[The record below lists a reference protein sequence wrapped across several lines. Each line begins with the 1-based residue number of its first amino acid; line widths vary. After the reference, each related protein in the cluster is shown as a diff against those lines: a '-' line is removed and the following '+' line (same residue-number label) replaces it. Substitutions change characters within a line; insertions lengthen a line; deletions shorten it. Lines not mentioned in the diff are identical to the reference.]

1 MIRLNRGCIRRI
13 LEDSKDVLLFIA
25 FLPSLSPNTS
35 VLFVKTDT
43 PLCCLS
49 SITVKDLDVGR
60 YAFVKETME

>member
-13 LEDSKDVLLFIA
+13 LDDSKDVLLFIA
-25 FLPSLSPNTS
+25 LLPSLSPNTS

-49 SITVKDLDVGR
+49 RLTVKDLDVGR